1 MDFVG
6 AAKEAASRM
15 AAQLTPPIAI
25 AKADAAAAKRLLGA
39 IVELIFEPAMVGAI
53 GPAAERIDGAMIAK
67 PRWQ

>member
-1 MDFVG
+1 MT
-6 AAKEAASRM
+6 
-15 AAQLTPPIAI
+15 AQLTAPIAI
-25 AKADAAAAKRLLGA
+25 AEADTTAAKRNLVA